1 MSVNRIA
8 TRYAKSLL
16 DLAVEQN
23 VLEVVK
29 SDIETFVKMV
39 ENRDLYLLLK
49 SPIINATKK
58 ESVFEVLFGARFNKL
73 TNAFFNIV
81 LRKGR
86 ETYLPEIGREF
97 VTQYK
102 KLIGLTTVTLTTAT
116 PVDAGNLSDIKT
128 SLLASEETAKDVE
141 IITKTN
147 PDIIGGFVLQIG
159 DKLYDNSIAYKLK
172 QIRKSVDNKDYIKE
186 F

>member
-1 MSVNRIA
+1 MI
-8 TRYAKSLL
+8 
-16 DLAVEQN
+16 
-23 VLEVVK
+23 
-29 SDIETFVKMV
+29 
-39 ENRDLYLLLK
+39 
-49 SPIINATKK
+49 
-58 ESVFEVLFGARFNKL
+58 
-73 TNAFFNIV
+73 
-81 LRKGR
+81 
-86 ETYLPEIGREF
+86 
-97 VTQYK
+97 
-102 KLIGLTTVTLTTAT
+102 IGLTTVTLTTAT

-128 SLLASEETAKDVE
+128 RLLASEETAKDVE